1 MADFKPN
8 LLDRALAVIAPTTAT
23 RRLAARVAFGNL
35 SRAYAGQGQGR
46 LSGDWRAPSTSAD
59 AEVAGAGMM
68 LRDRMRDLVRNN
80 PMAAKAIQVLV
91 SSAVGYGI
99 RPRARTKNKA
109 LNKKVDAL
117 WAKWAKECDADGHTN
132 WDGVLG
138 LAVREM
144 LEGGDVFAIR
154 RWRRKS
160 DGLTLPLQIQLM
172 EADHLDANR
181 FTHDP
186 RGRTSQGIEYD
197 AIGRRVAYHLFP
209 DHPGDTTRATW
220 GRLDSRRV
228 KAQDVAHLFER
239 QRTQNRGVPW
249 GTPSLRA
256 LRDFDDWQLSELTR
270 KKTEAC
276 LVGVVVGAEDENPS
290 IGSPSLQ
297 DGSGRTIEQFEPGMF
312 AYTYGA
318 KDIKFNQPV
327 ASAGIYE
334 WNSVQLHIIAS
345 GFRVPYELM
354 TGDLKQV
361 NFSSSRVGL
370 NEFRRMIE
378 LLQWQ
383 VIIPMFCER
392 VWRWFCEAAFLEG
405 HLQTVDIDVEWDPPR
420 FESVNPL
427 QDAQADLLEV
437 RAGFMSLPQAVS
449 KRGYDPVRI
458 VEEQA
463 EHLAVLD
470 QYGVVSDA
478 DPRKMS
484 KAGQQQVDY
493 TPESD
498 NDAAED
504 NGDLAD
510 TSNGDDD
517 AENA

>member
-1 MADFKPN
+1 MADTFKPSI
-8 LLDRALAVIAPTTAT
+8 LDRALASVAPQWAV
-23 RRLAARVAFGNL
+23 RRMAARISFGNL
-35 SRAYAGQGQGR
+35 SRAYAASSQGR
-46 LSGDWRAPSTSAD
+46 LAGDWRSPSTAAD
-59 AEVAGAGMM
+59 TEVAAAGGI

-80 PMAAKAIQVLV
+80 PMAAKAVQVLV

-99 RPRARTKNKA
+99 RPRARSGNRA
-109 LNKKVDAL
+109 LNKRVDAL
-117 WAKWAKECDADGHTN
+117 WDRWSRECDADGHSN
-132 WDGVLG
+132 WEGVLG

-144 LEGGDVFAIR
+144 IEGGEVFAIR

-160 DGLTLPLQIQLM
+160 DGLSVPLQIQLM

-181 FTHDP
+181 FSQEV

-209 DHPGDTTRATW
+209 DHPGDQTRATW

-228 KAQDVAHLFER
+228 KAEDVAHLFER
-239 QRTQNRGVPW
+239 QRTQSRGVPW
-249 GTPSLRA
+249 GTPALRA
-256 LRDFDDWQLSELTR
+256 IRDFDDWHLSELTR

-290 IGSPSLQ
+290 VGSPSLQ
-297 DGSGRTIEQFEPGMF
+297 DASGRTIEQFEPGMF

-318 KDIKFNQPV
+318 KDIKFNAPV
-327 ASAGIYE
+327 ASTGIYE
-334 WNSVQLHIIAS
+334 WNSVQLHIIAG

-383 VIIPMFCER
+383 TIIPMFCDR
-392 VWRWFCEAAFLEG
+392 IWRWFCEAAYLEG
-405 HLQTVDIDVEWDPPR
+405 LIPREDIPVEWDPPR
-420 FESVNPL
+420 FESVNPM

-437 RAGFMSLPQAVS
+437 RAGFMSIQQAIS
-449 KRGYDPVRI
+449 KRGYDPLRV

-463 EHLAVLD
+463 EYLKVLD
-470 QYGVVSDA
+470 QHGVVSDA

-484 KAGQQQVDY
+484 KAGQSQVDY
-493 TPESD
+493 DPESD
-498 NDAAED
+498 NDRGDED
-504 NGDLAD
+504 D
-510 TSNGDDD
+510 TSKGDDED
-517 AENA
+517 AQDA

>member
-1 MADFKPN
+1 MDEPFKPTVF
-8 LLDRALAVIAPTTAT
+8 DRALAAIAPTY
-23 RRLAARVAFGNL
+23 AARRMAGRISFGNL
-35 SRAYAGQGQGR
+35 TRAYSATSQGR
-46 LSGDWRAPSTSAD
+46 LTGGWRAPSTAADTEVSA
-59 AEVAGAGMM
+59 AGGI

-80 PMAAKAIQVLV
+80 PLAAKAIQVLV
-91 SSAVGYGI
+91 SSSVGYGI
-99 RPRARTKNKA
+99 RPRARTGNRA

-117 WAKWAKECDADGHTN
+117 WARWSRECDADGHTN
-132 WDGVLG
+132 WEGVLG

-144 LEGGDVFAIR
+144 LESGEVFAIR

-160 DGLTLPLQIQLM
+160 DGLTVPLQIQLM

-181 FTHDP
+181 FAHDP

-209 DHPGDTTRATW
+209 DHPGDQTRAVW
-220 GRLDSRRV
+220 GRLDARRV
-228 KAQDVAHLFER
+228 KAEDVAHLFER
-239 QRTQNRGVPW
+239 QRTQSRGVPW
-249 GTPSLRA
+249 GTPALRA
-256 LRDFDDWQLSELTR
+256 MRDFDDWHLSELTR

-290 IGSPSLQ
+290 VSEAGLK
-297 DGSGRTIEQFEPGMF
+297 DANGNVVEQFEPGMF

-318 KDIKFNQPV
+318 KDIKFHQPTISTGV
-327 ASAGIYE
+327 YE
-334 WNSVQLHIIAS
+334 WNSTMLHIIAG

-383 VIIPMFCER
+383 TIIPMFCDR
-392 VWRWFCEAAFLEG
+392 IWRWFCEAAYLEG
-405 HLQTVDIDVEWDPPR
+405 LIPREAIDVEWDPPR
-420 FESVNPL
+420 FESVNPM

-437 RAGFMSLPQAVS
+437 RAGFMSLPQAIS
-449 KRGYDPVRI
+449 KRGYDPVR
-458 VEEQA
+458 VAEEQA
-463 EHLAVLD
+463 EYLDVLD
-470 QYGVVSDA
+470 QHGVVSDA

-493 TPESD
+493 SPESD
-498 NDAAED
+498 NDHGDED
-504 NGDLAD
+504 D
-510 TSNGDDD
+510 TSKGDDD
-517 AENA
+517 DAKDA